1 MFFLLNEKK
10 NVRILQK
17 LSERIIIDY
26 ARQDIVMLSNI
37 MILLWKWFIYDRIQR
52 YLISERVIF

>member
-1 MFFLLNEKK
+1 LLNEKK

>member
-1 MFFLLNEKK
+1 MLNEKK